1 MKIVCLDAAT
11 LGADT
16 DLSIFEKLGDFT
28 RYEMTAPEQTAL
40 RLKGAD
46 VVITNKV
53 VIDRA
58 VTDATSLKLIC
69 VSGTGVN
76 NVDLAAAK
84 EKNIAVK
91 NVAGYSTNSVTQH
104 TFACLFTLL
113 NQIKF
118 YGDYAQNGEWVKSEI
133 FTNLSAPITEL
144 NGKNFGVVGL
154 GEIGRNVA
162 RIAAAF
168 GANVSYY
175 STSGANTN
183 AEFKRRNLDELLQTC
198 DVVSI
203 HAPLNENTRNL
214 IKERELNLM
223 KSGAVLMNFGRGG
236 IVDESAVAR
245 AVDER
250 NLRFAADV
258 LEREP
263 MAENH
268 PFLSVKNGQNLL
280 ITPHV
285 AWGSVEARKTLIKK
299 IAENIEN
306 FVKERG

>member
-11 LGADT
+11 LGADA

-28 RYEMTAPEQTAL
+28 RYETTAPGQTAL
-40 RLKGAD
+40 RLQGAD

-113 NQIKF
+113 NRIKF
-118 YGDYAQNGEWVKSEI
+118 YGDYAQSGEWVKSEI

-168 GANVSYY
+168 GADVSYY

-183 AEFKRRNLDELLQTC
+183 AEFKRRNLDELLQAC

-263 MAENH
+263 MSENH

>member
-1 MKIVCLDAAT
+1 MNIVCLDAAT
-11 LGADT
+11 LGADA
-16 DLSIFEKLGDFT
+16 DLSLFERLGDFT
-28 RYEMTAPEQTAL
+28 RYETTAPGQTAL
-40 RLKGAD
+40 RLQGAD

-58 VTDATSLKLIC
+58 ATDATSLKLIC

-76 NVDLAAAK
+76 NVDLVAAK

-113 NQIKF
+113 NRIKF
-118 YGDYAQNGEWVKSEI
+118 YGDYAQSGEWVKSEI

-198 DVVSI
+198 DV
-203 HAPLNENTRNL
+203 
-214 IKERELNLM
+214 ELNLM
-223 KSGAVLMNFGRGG
+223 KKGAVLMNFGRGG